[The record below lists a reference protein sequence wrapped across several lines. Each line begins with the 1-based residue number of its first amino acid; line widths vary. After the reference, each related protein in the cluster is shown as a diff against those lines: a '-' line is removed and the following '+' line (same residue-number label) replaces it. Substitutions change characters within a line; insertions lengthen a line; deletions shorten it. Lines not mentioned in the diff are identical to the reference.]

1 MKRKAAIGILA
12 IFVSVGL
19 LTACA
24 GSSVSVE
31 TAEGSGTAAEAAEET
46 LAQGS
51 AEVIPTEEPEEA
63 KQAEETAAEPI
74 EETVE
79 WDDDWTY
86 AADSEI
92 HSDSVTLYKV
102 SDEAKTIAVN
112 AGHGTQGGESVQ
124 TKCHPDGTPKV
135 TGGSTG
141 EGAIYATAVA
151 GGMTMLDGTAESVVT
166 LKLSQILKDKLLE
179 SGFNVLMIR
188 ESDDV
193 QLDNIARTVF
203 ANENADCH
211 LAIHYDSTESDKG
224 FFYISV
230 PDVASYRSMEPVASH
245 WQEHHALGDAI
256 LSGMKAQDV
265 KIFGEG
271 SMAIDLTQTSYSTV
285 PSVDLEV
292 GDAASD
298 YSEETM
304 EVLADGIVEG
314 VRLYY
319 GEE

>member
-1 MKRKAAIGILA
+1 MKHRTAIGILTLL
-12 IFVSVGL
+12 VSAGL

-24 GSSVSVE
+24 GGSDPTE
-31 TAEGSGTAAEAAEET
+31 PTEGSGIAMQTAAPGSAADLADEGTVRVEEPAETEEEPSEET
-46 LAQGS
+46 IAW
-51 AEVIPTEEPEEA
+51 EE
-63 KQAEETAAEPI
+63 
-74 EETVE
+74 
-79 WDDDWTY
+79 DWTY
-86 AADSEI
+86 AEYSKI
-92 HSDSVTLYKV
+92 HSDSVTLYRV
-102 SDEAKTIAVN
+102 SEDAKTIAVN

-124 TKCHPDGTPKV
+124 TQCHPDGTPKV

-151 GGMTMLDGTAESVVT
+151 GGMTMLDGTAEPVVT
-166 LKLSQILKDKLLE
+166 LQLSKIVKDKLLE
-179 SGFNVLMIR
+179 NGFNVLMIR

-230 PDVASYRSMEPVASH
+230 PDVSSYRSMEPVASH
-245 WQEHHALGDAI
+245 WKEHHALGDAI
-256 LSGMKAQDV
+256 LRGMQSQDV

-298 YSEETM
+298 TSQETM
-304 EVLADGIVEG
+304 EELADGIVEG

-319 GEE
+319 GE